1 MIYLWSFQIQIAGQ
15 AENRASSDRVDP
27 CLVVCS
33 SMFGHNP
40 CWVGGSM
47 VKPSL
52 VKHCEWSTLVALT
65 IVKQIPRKVHTPP
78 PNCTKARR
86 NKFTF
91 EELSNP
97 WSAKFEELSD
107 PNFGILAGQRFT
119 NWSRE
124 TG

>member
-1 MIYLWSFQIQIAGQ
+1 MEGLWS
-15 AENRASSDRVDP
+15 NR
-27 CLVVCS
+27 
-33 SMFGHNP
+33 
-40 CWVGGSM
+40 
-47 VKPSL
+47 SL
-52 VKHCEWSTLVALT
+52 VKHCEWSTLAALT

-78 PNCTKARR
+78 PNCTKARQ

-97 WSAKFEELSD
+97 WSAKFEELSN